1 MLDSPTDMRNRF
13 VTLLLLLLFSGSL
26 LAGAHPCQARQSPD
40 AAPETAPACHGHKA
54 DPGAPVPSGD
64 EDDSAGKHHCEH
76 ACHMVALVQIQTSAF
91 DAEPQAEMV
100 LPLIARSLPLFS
112 LPIDHIPLA

>member
-1 MLDSPTDMRNRF
+1 MRNRF

-26 LAGAHPCQARQSPD
+26 LAGAHPCQAGQSTQSPD
-40 AAPETAPACHGHKA
+40 TAPETASACHGHKA

-64 EDDSAGKHHCEH
+64 EDDGAGKHHCEH
-76 ACHMVALVQIQTSAF
+76 ACHMVALIQIQTSAF

>member
-1 MLDSPTDMRNRF
+1 MRNRF

-26 LAGAHPCQARQSPD
+26 LAGAHPCQARQSPET
-40 AAPETAPACHGHKA
+40 PEAVAACHGHKA
-54 DPGAPVPSGD
+54 DPGAPVPGGD
-64 EDDSAGKHHCEH
+64 EDGSAGKHHCEH

-91 DAEPQAEMV
+91 EAEPQAEMV
-100 LPLIARSLPLFS
+100 LPLVARSLPLFS